1 MQSLKIKLSILT
13 FLVATNITFGLDSL
27 NMTLLARWDVD
38 TLPAQSNIQYNDI
51 WGYTDCSGKEYA
63 IMGSARYI
71 HFIDISTPT
80 APREVAAHEAGQNSI
95 WRDIKTY
102 KDRAYAVADQGNDGL
117 MIFDLSRLPD
127 TATLS
132 HQTTEY
138 FNRTHNIFIDEAQG
152 RLYVIGSNTQ
162 GNGVIILDLN
172 DNPDEPTLLASIPLP
187 GGYIHDMYV
196 KDNIGFAAS
205 GGNGLWVYDFTD
217 PLNPVVLGS
226 LIDYIG
232 SGYNHSNWATSD
244 LNYLVFADETHGRSL
259 KVADIS
265 DYTDISVVSQFKSE
279 LLAPEHTSS
288 IAHNPFIRGQYIIV
302 SYYHDGVQIF
312 DLSNP
317 DSVTNVAYYDTN
329 DNHTSYSGY
338 NGTWGVYPFFPSGI
352 IVASDIE
359 NGLYVLSADSL
370 NFESISAPTTPDVT
384 LNEMGDS
391 SICEGNSIVLEVSD
405 DAENIKWYK
414 DNAIVAENT
423 LSYEA
428 NETGEYWVEMS
439 NAQCAN
445 ISERFNL
452 TVNALPEVEVPYTE
466 VTFCDENPMLEAPE
480 GFDLYIWYQ
489 DSNIVAEST
498 SPMLEISQSG
508 EYQLEVAQNGCN
520 TLTGAFTVN
529 VGTIP
534 AIEFNLSEQATVCDP
549 VILTATNRDLVYQLF
564 RNNELISEFDS
575 TYTITESGD
584 YVLRMENEFCEVE
597 SSEFSATIN
606 EATVPNVF
614 LEENLLSA
622 SESASYQWYFNGN
635 PIDDAIAQN
644 YIVLEEGFYL
654 VEVVDFQGC
663 IAQSEEIFVSV
674 TSTQD
679 VLLQG
684 VKIFPNPATE
694 LIHIDLTTIQ
704 IQIDAIEL
712 RNNKGQLI
720 YQIDEPAQ
728 NIEMNLKHLAQGLYY
743 VHFLQEGA
751 TIGARKL
758 VKL

>member
-13 FLVATNITFGLDSL
+13 ILVATNFSFGLDSL

-38 TLPAQSNIQYNDI
+38 TLPAQSGIQYNDI

-71 HFIDISTPT
+71 HFIDISTPS

-95 WRDIKTY
+95 WRDIKTFR
-102 KDRAYAVADQGNDGL
+102 DRAYAVADQGNDGL
-117 MIFDLSRLPD
+117 MIFDLSQLPD

-152 RLYVIGSNTQ
+152 RLYVIGSNMQ

-172 DNPDEPTLLASIPLP
+172 DNPDQPTLLASIPLP

-196 KDNIGFAAS
+196 KDHIGFAAS

-226 LIDYIG
+226 LVDYIG

-259 KVADIS
+259 KIADIS

-288 IAHNPFIRGQYIIV
+288 IAHNPFIRGQYVIV

-329 DNHTSYSGY
+329 DNHSSYSGF
-338 NGTWGVYPFFPSGI
+338 NGTWGVYPFLPSGNI
-352 IVASDIE
+352 IVSDIE

-370 NFESISAPTTPDVT
+370 HFESITTPTTPDAT
-384 LNEMGDS
+384 LNEVGDS
-391 SICEGNSIVLEVSD
+391 SICQDNSILLEVND
-405 DAENIKWYK
+405 DADNIKWYK
-414 DNAIVAENT
+414 DNVLVAENT
-423 LSYEA
+423 LNYEA
-428 NETGEYWVEMS
+428 NETGAYWVEMS
-439 NAQCAN
+439 NAHCAN
-445 ISERFNL
+445 ISEAYNL
-452 TVNALPEVEVPYTE
+452 TVNANPEVEVPYTE
-466 VTFCDENPMLEAPE
+466 VTFCDEHPMLEAPA
-480 GFDLYIWYQ
+480 GFDLYIWYL
-489 DSNIVAEST
+489 DSSIIAEST

-508 EYQLEVAQNGCN
+508 EYQLEVEQNGCS
-520 TLTGAFTVN
+520 TLTEAFTAN
-529 VGTIP
+529 VGTLP
-534 AIEFNLSEQATVCDP
+534 AIDVSLSEQATLCDP
-549 VILTATNRDLVYQLF
+549 VTLTAPDRALPYQLL

-584 YVLRMENEFCEVE
+584 YILRMENEFCMVE
-597 SSEFSATIN
+597 SSVINLSIN
-606 EATVPNVF
+606 EATIPNIF
-614 LEENLLSA
+614 IEENLLSA
-622 SESASYQWYFNGN
+622 SESASYQWYFNGD
-635 PIDDAIAQN
+635 PIDDATAQN
-644 YIVLEEGFYL
+644 YIVLEEGFYS
-654 VEVVDFQGC
+654 VEVIDFQGC
-663 IAQSEEIFVSV
+663 TAQSEEIFVSI
-674 TSTQD
+674 TSTQN
-679 VLLQG
+679 VLLKE
-684 VKIFPNPATE
+684 VNIYPNPTKE
-694 LIHIDLTTIQ
+694 LIHIDLTASQ
-704 IQIDAIEL
+704 IEIDAIEL

-720 YQIDEPAQ
+720 YQIQAPAQ
-728 NIEMNLKHLAQGLYY
+728 SLEINLKDLAQGLYFL
-743 VHFLQEGA
+743 HFQQEGA
-751 TIGARKL
+751 TIGARKIL
-758 VKL
+758 KL